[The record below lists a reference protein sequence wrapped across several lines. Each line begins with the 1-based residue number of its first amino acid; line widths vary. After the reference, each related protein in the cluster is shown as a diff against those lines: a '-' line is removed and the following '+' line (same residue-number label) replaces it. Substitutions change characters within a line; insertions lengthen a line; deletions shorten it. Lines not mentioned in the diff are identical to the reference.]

1 MKKFSILIIIII
13 CILLVLPINN
23 SVKGSVTQE
32 DIAKKIIRFHVVANS
47 DSDKDQQLK
56 LKIRDEILK
65 FIEPKLKKSNSLEES
80 RNILKSNNNEM
91 KKIAEE
97 IIKNNNFNYSVK
109 TSLCKDN
116 FPVKEYGNI
125 VLPAGEYEAYKI
137 IIGNGKGKN
146 WWCVMFP
153 PLCFIDITKGEVSTK
168 ETSDEMRRVLTED
181 EYSIVDNTEES
192 TVILK
197 SKVLEIFNS
206 IFKVSK
212 NEEG

>member
-1 MKKFSILIIIII
+1 MKKFSILIIIVI

-80 RNILKSNNNEM
+80 RNILKLNNNEM

-192 TVILK
+192 SVILK

>member
-32 DIAKKIIRFHVVANS
+32 DIAKKIIRFHVIANS

-65 FIEPKLKKSNSLEES
+65 FIEPKLKKSASLEDS
-80 RNILKSNNNEM
+80 RNILKLNNNEM

-97 IIKNNNFNYSVK
+97 IIKNNNFNYPVK

>member
-1 MKKFSILIIIII
+1 MKKFSILIIFII

-23 SVKGSVTQE
+23 IVKGSVTQE

-65 FIEPKLKKSNSLEES
+65 FIEPKLKKSNSLDES

-91 KKIAEE
+91 KKIAED
-97 IIKNNNFNYSVK
+97 IIKNSNFKYSVR
-109 TSLCKDN
+109 TSLSNDN

-137 IIGNGKGKN
+137 IIGNGKGEN